1 MSPAIISEAYK
12 TLLVAGKYRDYL
24 PNDLRGGLVILLT
37 SVFFLILGIT
47 SPSYNWDIVAYVAAA
62 YHQDGLSGR
71 KLSSATYGELKR
83 EAGGSRFKELTD
95 GDYEDVVFKDPRS
108 LEQQL
113 PFYTI
118 KVAYIQLMR
127 FLKALGMSYTH
138 STYVI
143 SAIFTSASV
152 LMIALFLLH
161 FGVPILWLPVAATVA
176 GYGTIA
182 GYSTPDAIACFFALL
197 LIYFFIKGSK
207 ASYVLA
213 ALLPLVRTDLAILSL
228 LTMGFDFYR
237 RRSIYPIL
245 SAAAALAMY
254 VVINKLAGNYGW
266 LALFNFT
273 FIKITP
279 YPKQMQISGNVGAYL
294 QAYVTGVR
302 NFISSR
308 HIIIYVL
315 VLFIFVFR
323 KGYKKPTLEI
333 NAILMICLLY
343 ASAHFALF
351 PVYEDRFFAF
361 PASLL
366 FLGLIVLLFYG
377 GSVSP
382 ARQVR

>member
-1 MSPAIISEAYK
+1 LLIEA
-12 TLLVAGKYRDYL
+12 KYRYGIL
-24 PNDLRGGLVILLT
+24 NDLRSGLVILLT
-37 SVFFLILGIT
+37 SVFVLISGVT

-62 YHQDGLSGR
+62 YHQDGLSG
-71 KLSSATYGELKR
+71 KQLSSATYSELER
-83 EAGGSRFKELTD
+83 EADADTFKELTV
-95 GDYEDVVFKDPRS
+95 GDYVDVVFKDPDS

-127 FLKALGMSYTH
+127 VLKTFGVSYTS
-138 STYVI
+138 STYII
-143 SAIFTSASV
+143 SAMFTSASV
-152 LMIALFLLH
+152 LMIALFLFH
-161 FGVPILWLPVAATVA
+161 FRVPILWLPVAAAVA

-182 GYSTPDAIACFFALL
+182 SYSTPDAIACFFALL

-207 ASYVLA
+207 ASYVIS
-213 ALLPLVRTDLAILSL
+213 ALLPLVRTDLVILSI

-245 SAAAALAMY
+245 SAAAASAMY
-254 VVINKLAGNYGW
+254 VIINRLAGNYGW

-279 YPKQMQISGNVGAYL
+279 YPKEMQISDDIGAYL
-294 QAYVTGVR
+294 QAYVAGVR

-308 HIIIYVL
+308 HIMIYVL

-323 KGYKKPTLEI
+323 QGHKRQTPEI
-333 NAILMICLLY
+333 NAIMVICLLY

-366 FLGLIVLLFYG
+366 FLSLIVLLFYSD
-377 GSVSP
+377 SVSP
-382 ARQVR
+382 ARQAT

>member
-1 MSPAIISEAYK
+1 
-12 TLLVAGKYRDYL
+12 LLIKAKYRDGIL
-24 PNDLRGGLVILLT
+24 NDLRNGLVILLT
-37 SVFFLILGIT
+37 SAFFLISGVT

-62 YHQDGLSGR
+62 YHQDGLSG
-71 KLSSATYGELKR
+71 KQLSSATYNELER
-83 EAGGSRFKELTD
+83 EADANTFKELTV
-95 GDYEDVVFKDPRS
+95 GDYVDVVFKDPGS

-127 FLKALGMSYTH
+127 LLKTFGVSYTS
-138 STYVI
+138 STYII
-143 SAIFTSASV
+143 SAMFTSASV
-152 LMIALFLLH
+152 LMIALFLFH
-161 FGVPILWLPVAATVA
+161 FGVPILWLPVAITVA

-182 GYSTPDAIACFFALL
+182 SYSTPDAIACFFALL
-197 LIYFFIKGSK
+197 LIYLLIKGSK
-207 ASYVLA
+207 ALYLVS
-213 ALLPLVRTDLAILSL
+213 ALLPLVRTDLVILSL

-237 RRSIYPIL
+237 KRSIYPIL

-254 VVINKLAGNYGW
+254 VIINQIAGNYGW

-279 YPKQMQISGNVGAYL
+279 YPREMQISDDICAYL
-294 QAYVTGVR
+294 QAYAAGVQ

-308 HIIIYVL
+308 HIMIYML

-323 KGYKKPTLEI
+323 QGHKRQTPEI
-333 NAILMICLLY
+333 NAIMVICLLY

-366 FLGLIVLLFYG
+366 FLSLIVSLFYS
-377 GSVSP
+377 GSVLP
-382 ARQVR
+382 ARQAT

>member
-1 MSPAIISEAYK
+1 
-12 TLLVAGKYRDYL
+12 LLVAAKYRDDIL
-24 PNDLRGGLVILLT
+24 NNLRGGVVILLT

-71 KLSSATYGELKR
+71 KLSSATYNELKR
-83 EAGGSRFKELTD
+83 EAGASAFKELTD

-182 GYSTPDAIACFFALL
+182 SYSTPDAIACFFALL
-197 LIYFFIKGSK
+197 FIYFFIKGSK
-207 ASYVLA
+207 ASYVIS

-228 LTMGFDFYR
+228 LTMGFDLYR
-237 RRSIYPIL
+237 KKSIYPIL
-245 SAAAALAMY
+245 SAAAALAIY
-254 VVINKLAGNYGW
+254 VIINKLAGNYGW

-279 YPKQMQISGNVGAYL
+279 YPKEMRISDNIGAYL
-294 QAYVTGVR
+294 QAYVTGLR

-308 HIIIYVL
+308 HIMIYVL

-323 KGYKKPTLEI
+323 QGHKKPASEI
-333 NAILMICLLY
+333 NVILMICLLY

-366 FLGLIVLLFYG
+366 FLSLIVLLFYG
-377 GSVSP
+377 GSASP
-382 ARQVR
+382 VGQVR

>member
-1 MSPAIISEAYK
+1 MLIEA
-12 TLLVAGKYRDYL
+12 KYRDGIL
-24 PNDLRGGLVILLT
+24 NDLRSGLVILLT
-37 SVFFLILGIT
+37 SVFVLISGVT

-71 KLSSATYGELKR
+71 ELSSANYNELER
-83 EAGGSRFKELTD
+83 EADANTFKELTV
-95 GDYEDVVFKDPRS
+95 GDYVDVVFKDPDS

-127 FLKALGMSYTH
+127 VLKTFGVSYTS
-138 STYVI
+138 STYII

-152 LMIALFLLH
+152 LMIALFLFH
-161 FGVPILWLPVAATVA
+161 FSVPILWLPVAVTVA

-182 GYSTPDAIACFFALL
+182 SYSTPDAIACFFALL
-197 LIYFFIKGSK
+197 LIYLFIRGSK
-207 ASYVLA
+207 ASYA
-213 ALLPLVRTDLAILSL
+213 ISALLPLVRTDLVILSI

-237 RRSIYPIL
+237 RRSIYSIL

-254 VVINKLAGNYGW
+254 VIINRLAGNYGW

-279 YPKQMQISGNVGAYL
+279 YPKEMQISDDIGAYL
-294 QAYVTGVR
+294 QAYVTGFR

-308 HIIIYVL
+308 HIMIYVL
-315 VLFIFVFR
+315 VFFIFVFR
-323 KGYKKPTLEI
+323 QGHKRQTPEI
-333 NAILMICLLY
+333 NAIMVICLLY

-366 FLGLIVLLFYG
+366 FLSLIVLLFYS

-382 ARQVR
+382 ARQAA

>member
-1 MSPAIISEAYK
+1 LLIEA
-12 TLLVAGKYRDYL
+12 KYRDGIL
-24 PNDLRGGLVILLT
+24 NDLRSGLVILLT
-37 SVFFLILGIT
+37 SAFFLISGIT
-47 SPSYNWDIVAYVAAA
+47 NPSYNWDIVAYVAAA
-62 YHQDGLSGR
+62 YHLDGLSG
-71 KLSSATYGELKR
+71 KELSSATYNELKR
-83 EAGGSRFKELTD
+83 EADANTFKELTE
-95 GDYEDVVFKDPRS
+95 GDYVDVVFKDPAS

-118 KVAYIQLMR
+118 KAAYIQLMR
-127 FLKALGMSYTH
+127 IFETLGVSYTR
-138 STYVI
+138 STYII

-152 LMIALFLLH
+152 LVTALFLLH

-182 GYSTPDAIACFFALL
+182 SYSTPDAIACFFALL

-207 ASYVLA
+207 ASYVIS

-237 RRSIYPIL
+237 KRSIYPIL
-245 SAAAALAMY
+245 SAAAALAVY
-254 VVINKLAGNYGW
+254 VIINKIAGNYGW

-279 YPKQMQISGNVGAYL
+279 YPKEMQISDDIGAYL
-294 QAYVTGVR
+294 QAYAAGVR

-308 HIIIYVL
+308 HIMIYVL

-323 KGYKKPTLEI
+323 RGHKKLTPEI
-333 NAILMICLLY
+333 NAIMMICLLY

-366 FLGLIVLLFYG
+366 FLSLIVLLFYS
-377 GSVSP
+377 GSVSL
-382 ARQVR
+382 ARQAG

>member
-1 MSPAIISEAYK
+1 MNLAIISEAYK
-12 TLLVAGKYRDYL
+12 TLLVDAKYRDGIL
-24 PNDLRGGLVILLT
+24 NDLRGGLVILLT

-71 KLSSATYGELKR
+71 KLSSATYNELKR
-83 EAGGSRFKELTD
+83 EADANTFKELTA
-95 GDYEDVVFKDPRS
+95 GDYVDVVFKDPHS

-138 STYVI
+138 STYII
-143 SAIFTSASV
+143 SASFTAASV

-182 GYSTPDAIACFFALL
+182 SYSTPDAIACFFALL

-207 ASYVLA
+207 ASYVIS

-245 SAAAALAMY
+245 GAAAALAVY
-254 VVINKLAGNYGW
+254 VIINRLAGNYGW

-279 YPKQMQISGNVGAYL
+279 YPKEMQISDNIGAYL
-294 QAYVTGVR
+294 QAYAAGVR

-308 HIIIYVL
+308 HIMIYVL

-323 KGYKKPTLEI
+323 QGHKKPTSEI
-333 NAILMICLLY
+333 DAIMVICLLY

-366 FLGLIVLLFYG
+366 FLSLIVLLFYG

-382 ARQVR
+382 ARQIR